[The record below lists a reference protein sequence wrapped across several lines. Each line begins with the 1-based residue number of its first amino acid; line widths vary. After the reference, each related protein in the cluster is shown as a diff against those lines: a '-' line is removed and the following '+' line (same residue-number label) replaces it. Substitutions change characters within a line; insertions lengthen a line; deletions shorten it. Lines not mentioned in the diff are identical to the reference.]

1 MQRVKV
7 NKSKQKR
14 VILGFKKE
22 QNGYLATESIYS
34 TFSKSENK
42 IKWFYD
48 TSVSLCFHYQINWTS
63 FFTEDPKEN
72 SITEKPQELQDRQWL
87 KHCKKFFWS
96 G

>member
-1 MQRVKV
+1 MTTSGATKDIECNENDYEWRRKMQRVKV

-48 TSVSLCFHYQINWTS
+48 TSVSLCFHYQFCWS
-63 FFTEDPKEN
+63 YE
-72 SITEKPQELQDRQWL
+72 ITLN
-87 KHCKKFFWS
+87 
-96 G
+96 